1 MTLELSPDEVE
12 VLRVVLEQYLPI
24 LREEVHDTENY
35 DMRQMLKLRADI
47 LNRLVLRLGGSP
59 NENQEELR
67 PYF

>member
-12 VLRVVLEQYLPI
+12 VLRVVLEQYLPR
-24 LREEVHDTENY
+24 LREEIGDTENY
-35 DMRQMLKLRADI
+35 DMRQMLKLRADN

-59 NENQEELR
+59 NENLEELR